1 MVQSM
6 RNRDTCGRMPYLDM
20 SIDSVLNDRLI
31 PNDYIYII

>member
-6 RNRDTCGRMPYLDM
+6 RNRDICGSGPYLDM

-31 PNDYIYII
+31 PNNCIYII